1 MPGLRNVSVQAT
13 PYYRARPSGN
23 LSCIVKEVK
32 EYNPGPF
39 GGSLLGVP
47 DTLHQCVRLQRQ
59 LIVMTRGRHRHVV
72 RIVVIPLAALALAGT
87 AWPLPQSS
95 SPSFSAGTPAIQQ
108 VTAQSSAPSD
118 LSSDEQGSGT
128 ITGTV
133 LDQSGAVVSNASII
147 LTRRDQTPPKETLSD
162 ENGRF
167 AFSNVLPG
175 PFQLSINLPGFVQST
190 SSGVLNAGDT
200 FFIPPVSLALAAVT
214 TQVEVRPQEE
224 IAQAQMKEQEKQRI
238 GGVVPNF
245 YVTYL
250 PDPAPL
256 DARQKFELAWK
267 TTIDPVTLGFTAAI
281 AGVSQ
286 WQGQFSGYGRGAQAY
301 PKYLGASY
309 GDVVVGTFLGSAI
322 LPSLLKQDPRYFYKG
337 TGGTRFRLL
346 YALANTVIC
355 KGDNKRW
362 QPNYSSILGNLAAGG
377 LSNLYYPPQ
386 NRSVSA
392 TLGSALIGMGAGAA
406 SNIFEEFLSK
416 RLTPHLPSD
425 DDSEKSPRRT
435 LKLPFPF
442 AYEGQ

>member
-1 MPGLRNVSVQAT
+1 MIALGALPF
-13 PYYRARPSGN
+13 SGA
-23 LSCIVKEVK
+23 SW
-32 EYNPGPF
+32 
-39 GGSLLGVP
+39 SS
-47 DTLHQCVRLQRQ
+47 
-59 LIVMTRGRHRHVV
+59 
-72 RIVVIPLAALALAGT
+72 
-87 AWPLPQSS
+87 PQSS
-95 SPSFSAGTPAIQQ
+95 SPVSPANTAAIQQ
-108 VTAQSSAPSD
+108 GTQQSQAPGD
-118 LSSDEQGSGT
+118 ASSDQRASGT

-133 LDQSGAVVSNASII
+133 LDQSGAVVSGASVV
-147 LTRRDQTPPKETLSD
+147 LSRGDQTPPREALSD

-175 PFQLSINLPGFVQST
+175 PFQLSINLPGFVGST
-190 SSGVLNAGDT
+190 SSGVLNTGDT
-200 FFIPPVSLALAAVT
+200 FFVPPVSLALAAVT

-224 IAQAQMKEQEKQRI
+224 IAEAQMKDQEKQRI

-256 DARQKFELAWK
+256 DDRQKFELAWK

-286 WQGQFSGYGRGAQAY
+286 WQGQFSGYGRGTQAY

-337 TGGTRFRLL
+337 TGSRRFRLL

-386 NRSVSA
+386 NRSASA
-392 TLGSALIGMGAGAA
+392 TFGSALIGMGAGAA
-406 SNIFEEFLSK
+406 GNIFEEFLSK
-416 RLTPHLPSD
+416 RFTPHLPSD
-425 DDSEKSPRRT
+425 DDSEKSPRRAF
-435 LKLPFPF
+435 KLPFPF
-442 AYEGQ
+442 AHEGQ